1 MESLRQS
8 PGHIQ
13 EESQS
18 SRRRNVSQDEA
29 YAYALRVA
37 YLAYLLQ
44 PRQKRKQHT
53 STPSRLTNRT
63 NTSSINDLMK
73 DFSHL
78 RDSKSTK
85 FPHGFMD
92 ELEKR
97 LTGVMMGK
105 ERRQEYQDPAV
116 KRCFAAYLNVF
127 IEPSFKKRMEKDRR
141 VEDLVLIFYSNAT
154 KILQAARKPEDD
166 SWKLMVDRYV
176 ALFVRLLS
184 LIMKET
190 DSWSRDRPE
199 LASRLATLESKLLA
213 HDEDLAADSST
224 NGTLTEVIVQLTYNV
239 KDMPL
244 VQVVGRIFMKQ
255 PAQLQADIDVNKTLW
270 TEDAALDDLKKYQQL
285 LSLNSTQLLNSED
298 FELEEA
304 YEVWKKAEVQAIS
317 QMIVAIVSINPQLTR
332 QTKPTHTPSAS
343 VAISSNNPI
352 FGHGRSQ
359 SVASLSG
366 ANTIRSVN
374 SNSQPTD
381 VKNGHSEDQSMY
393 IVDQPFDMSG
403 INPMISRTGSW
414 SEGEEQ
420 SFAFRPSDPRG
431 FYRTILAQALAAD
444 LNSHH
449 EPPANDPMATILL
462 SHETT
467 SLLNEICSRWRV
479 PYFSRR
485 ALFLDVCADKFLEGA
500 LDVEILVAAFDHVK
514 DLIPNTKL
522 DDTTIN
528 TQLLDR
534 SKWTL
539 ADMTLNQQ
547 VLRSLNDA
555 LLRDLYG
562 IATQCYNPKP
572 PSVGMIVYVL
582 ENFIF
587 NDESFPKEASDLEEF
602 SESLRNGLR
611 EHAGKIYKEYILKHI
626 PSDPMDW
633 NFSVVIDLGQ
643 DLMNL
648 SQRILKRYRKNPK
661 ILGADPLTE
670 LLRSVLPAFA
680 SDARDIVKQVLHI
693 AKVQEEEVPV
703 DDGLSLYKELVEIR
717 NLHLDALPNV
727 PFGLDIEDLL
737 AGFVWRWIELT
748 EQSINMWVEGA
759 FKQDSFEA
767 RVVTANGVIDHDQRH
782 SNSVL
787 DVFTSFNETIYKI
800 IHLDWDNDLHYAKFM
815 TALARVVGI
824 GLAHYCELLEQRFAK
839 EMNRMTPE
847 QEAAASQTRQER
859 WMQLAKD
866 AWNSKDKIE
875 PFQFFPVVSSLF
887 PYFVSRTD
895 LTVASRL

>member
-1 MESLRQS
+1 MSTSSNQNTTYNRRVESLRQNS
-8 PGHIQ
+8 GHIR

-18 SRRRNVSQDEA
+18 SRRRNVSSDDA
-29 YAYALRVA
+29 YTYALRVA

-53 STPSRLTNRT
+53 STPSHSTNRI
-63 NTSSINDLMK
+63 NSSSIPDLMK
-73 DFSHL
+73 DFTLL

-105 ERRQEYQDPAV
+105 ERRQEYQDAAV

-154 KILQAARKPEDD
+154 RVLQAGKKPDD
-166 SWKLMVDRYV
+166 ESWKLMVDRYL

-213 HDEDLAADSST
+213 HDEDLAADGST
-224 NGTLTEVIVQLTYNV
+224 NGTITEVIVQLTYDV

-270 TEDAALDDLKKYQQL
+270 TEEVALDDLKKYQKL
-285 LSLNSTQLLNSED
+285 LSLNSTQLLSSDD

-317 QMIVAIVSINPQLTR
+317 QMMLAILSAKPQLAK
-332 QTKPTHTPSAS
+332 QAKPTHAPSAS
-343 VAISSNNPI
+343 VASLSNKPI
-352 FGHGRSQ
+352 FGHGHTP
-359 SVASLSG
+359 SVASLSSG
-366 ANTIRSVN
+366 NTIRPVRSDSYTMEN
-374 SNSQPTD
+374 
-381 VKNGHSEDQSMY
+381 KNGHLEDYSMY

-403 INPMISRTGSW
+403 VSPITSRTGSW
-414 SEGEEQ
+414 SECEEQ
-420 SFAFRPSDPRG
+420 SFVFRPSDPRG
-431 FYRTILAQALAAD
+431 VYKAILVQALAAD
-444 LNSHH
+444 LNYQ
-449 EPPANDPMATILL
+449 EPSADDPMSITLL
-462 SHETT
+462 SHATT
-467 SLLNEICSRWRV
+467 ELLNEICLRWRM
-479 PYFSRR
+479 PYFSRIV
-485 ALFLDVCADKFLEGA
+485 LFLDVCRDKFLDGA
-500 LDVEILVAAFDHVK
+500 LDVESLVAAFDYAK
-514 DLIPNTKL
+514 ELIPDTKK
-522 DDTTIN
+522 DDLVTN
-528 TQLLDR
+528 AQLHDR
-534 SKWTL
+534 SKWTF

-547 VLRSLNDA
+547 ILRSLNDA
-555 LLRDLYG
+555 LLRDLHDT
-562 IATQCYNPKP
+562 ATQCYEPKP
-572 PSVGMIVYVL
+572 PSVGMIIYVL

-587 NDESFPKEASDLEEF
+587 NDEGFPKEASDLEDF
-602 SESLRNGLR
+602 SESLREGLR
-611 EHAGKIYKEYILKHI
+611 ENVRAVYKEYIAKHI

-633 NFSVVIDLGQ
+633 HFYVVIDLGR

-648 SQRILKRYRKNPK
+648 SQRIQKRYRKNPK
-661 ILGADPLTE
+661 IMGADPLIE
-670 LLRSVLPAFA
+670 LLQSILPTFA
-680 SDARDIVKQVLHI
+680 SDARDIVKQVLKI
-693 AKVQEEEVPV
+693 AKVQGEEIPV
-703 DDGLSLYKELVEIR
+703 DDGFDLYKELVEIR
-717 NLHLDALPNV
+717 NIHFDALPDV
-727 PFGLDIEDLL
+727 PFAFDIEDLL
-737 AGFVWRWIELT
+737 AVFVWRWIELT
-748 EQSINMWVEGA
+748 EKSIKTWVEGA
-759 FKQDSFEA
+759 FKQDMFEA
-767 RVVTANGVIDHDQRH
+767 RLISASGIAEDDQRH

-787 DVFTSFNETIYKI
+787 DIFTSFNETINRI
-800 IHLDWDNDLHYAKFM
+800 VHLDWDNDLHYAKFM

-824 GLAHYCELLEQRFAK
+824 GLAHYCELVEQRFTK
-839 EMNRMTPE
+839 EMDRMTPE
-847 QEAAASQTRQER
+847 QEAATSQTRQER

-875 PFQFFPVVSSLF
+875 PFQFFPEVSF
-887 PYFVSRTD
+887 
-895 LTVASRL
+895 